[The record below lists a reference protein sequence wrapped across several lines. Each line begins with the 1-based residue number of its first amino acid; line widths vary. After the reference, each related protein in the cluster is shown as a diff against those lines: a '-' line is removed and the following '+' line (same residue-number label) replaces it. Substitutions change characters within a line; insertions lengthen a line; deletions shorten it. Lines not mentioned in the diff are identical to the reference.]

1 MKKKDL
7 IRIACKNI
15 LFAIWIVIINLVMNE
30 TMTVCIVETVLVVGI
45 SLIFDIIQLR
55 NKTQWYFGNLLLWGR
70 FLLLFQIEIA
80 LEKYVYVIPAYN
92 KYLISQSHQ
101 LNWKVLIFL

>member
-7 IRIACKNI
+7 IHIACKNI

-55 NKTQWYFGNLLLWGR
+55 NKTQ
-70 FLLLFQIEIA
+70 
-80 LEKYVYVIPAYN
+80 
-92 KYLISQSHQ
+92 
-101 LNWKVLIFL
+101 

>member
-7 IRIACKNI
+7 IRIVYEKI
-15 LFAIWIVIINLVMNE
+15 MLAIGVMIANLVMNE
-30 TMTVCIVETVLVVGI
+30 TMTVCIVNTVLVVGI
-45 SLIFDIIQLR
+45 TLIFDIIQLR

-70 FLLLFQIEIA
+70 FLLLFQIEIV

-92 KYLISQSHQ
+92 KYLILQ
-101 LNWKVLIFL
+101 LHLLN

>member
-15 LFAIWIVIINLVMNE
+15 LFVIWIVIINLVMNE

-92 KYLISQSHQ
+92 AH
-101 LNWKVLIFL
+101 VR

>member
-15 LFAIWIVIINLVMNE
+15 LFAIGVMIANLVMNE
-30 TMTVCIVETVLVVGI
+30 TMTVCIVEIVLVVAI

-55 NKTQWYFGNLLLWGR
+55 NKTQ
-70 FLLLFQIEIA
+70 
-80 LEKYVYVIPAYN
+80 
-92 KYLISQSHQ
+92 
-101 LNWKVLIFL
+101 